1 MKKKKKKLLENIFQ
15 IVSIAFIIGCF
26 IFYGCRL
33 VKYYKVFNP
42 KKTEKNSGLLSIAIP
57 KNSSIVTSGDGLY
70 HIGGSYIYKGKVK
83 NNYILFNGL
92 TYRILK
98 INYGSTVEIILD
110 NEINEFSYS
119 DTLVSYDKSSINTYL
134 NKVFI
139 KNVNKDLM
147 EKSSVCL
154 DRVNDIKSINDK
166 CQKAYSDLYIKT
178 LDINT
183 YLNTLNNN
191 ETYLNEN
198 NKDIWLSNIND
209 SMVWYISGSN
219 ISTSQASDTH
229 KIKPIVTLNMDTE
242 LISGK
247 GTKDDPYRID
257 ATKDYHIGSYIKL
270 DNDLYRV
277 IDSSNDLLKLEL
289 NKPLDKLMAY
299 GNNTIYDE
307 NNANS
312 VASYLNKEYLNSLSY
327 KNLIVKADYSFEL
340 YDGKLNDGSSKV
352 KAFVGLPTIFDY
364 QFNDDNNEFF
374 LANYDE
380 DNNIY
385 VYSNHVGKV
394 KSTLSKAIKPVI
406 TIKRNSLTSG
416 KGTLESPYTKENK

>member
-1 MKKKKKKLLENIFQ
+1 
-15 IVSIAFIIGCF
+15 
-26 IFYGCRL
+26 
-33 VKYYKVFNP
+33 
-42 KKTEKNSGLLSIAIP
+42 
-57 KNSSIVTSGDGLY
+57 
-70 HIGGSYIYKGKVK
+70 
-83 NNYILFNGL
+83 
-92 TYRILK
+92 
-98 INYGSTVEIILD
+98 
-110 NEINEFSYS
+110 
-119 DTLVSYDKSSINTYL
+119 
-134 NKVFI
+134 
-139 KNVNKDLM
+139 
-147 EKSSVCL
+147 
-154 DRVNDIKSINDK
+154 
-166 CQKAYSDLYIKT
+166 
-178 LDINT
+178 
-183 YLNTLNNN
+183 
-191 ETYLNEN
+191 
-198 NKDIWLSNIND
+198 
-209 SMVWYISGSN
+209 MVWYISGSN

-257 ATKDYHIGSYIKL
+257 ATKDYHIGSYVKL

-299 GNNTIYDE
+299 GNNTSYDE
-307 NNANS
+307 NVANS

-374 LANYDE
+374 LANYDK

>member
-15 IVSIAFIIGCF
+15 IISIAFIIGCF

-92 TYRILK
+92 MYRILK

-154 DRVNDIKSINDK
+154 DKVNDIKSINDK
-166 CQKAYSDLYIKT
+166 CQKTYSDLYIKT

-209 SMVWYISGSN
+209 SMVWYISGIN

-247 GTKDDPYRID
+247 GTKADPYRID
-257 ATKDYHIGSYIKL
+257 ATKDYHIGSYVKL

-299 GNNTIYDE
+299 GNNTSYDE

-340 YDGKLNDGSSKV
+340 YGGKLNDGSSKV

-364 QFNDDNNEFF
+364 QFNDDNNQFF
-374 LANYDE
+374 LANYDK